1 MDRSCM
7 RGKLVADGER
17 KDFQW
22 TKKEETV
29 KGKAGAPGGGGAGGY
44 QINITVFSN
53 RHKSLNIAKKWN
65 PGDRSN
71 PGCRTV
77 FY

>member
-1 MDRSCM
+1 M

-29 KGKAGAPGGGGAGGY
+29 KGKAGAPGWGGAGQC
-44 QINITVFSN
+44 QINVTVFSN
-53 RHKSLNIAKKWN
+53 RHKLPKKIEKVEPGDN
-65 PGDRSN
+65 PG
-71 PGCRTV
+71 
-77 FY
+77 